1 MGKIIGIYG
10 GSFNPIH
17 FGHKGIAKW
26 VVENTFVDEVWLMVS
41 PNNPL
46 KDSKILAPE
55 QERLEQAKEYVKD
68 LDNVIVSDFEF
79 NLPRPSYMAKT
90 LKELK
95 KTYPEYQF
103 VLIIGEDNVSI
114 FNQWKNYEYILK
126 NHRVLIYPRNFDKDK
141 SRNILVLPENDNQIV
156 WKNLCG
162 YDEIY
167 LWNAPLFDI
176 SSTEI
181 RNNKIKK

>member
-46 KDSKILAPE
+46 KDLKILAPE

-79 NLPRPSYMAKT
+79 NLPRPSYMART

-95 KTYPEYQF
+95 KTYPDYQF
-103 VLIIGEDNVSI
+103 VLIIGADNIST
-114 FNQWKNYEYILK
+114 FNKWKNYEYILK
-126 NHRVLIYPRNFDKDK
+126 NHRVLVYPRKCEEDY
-141 SRNILVLPENDNQIV
+141 SILVFPYSDESWVDI
-156 WKNLCG
+156 CG
-162 YDEIY
+162 YDELY
-167 LWNAPLFDI
+167 LWDAPWFNI

-181 RNNKIKK
+181 RNNKMKK

>member
-10 GSFNPIH
+10 GRFNPIH

-68 LDNVIVSDFEF
+68 LDNVTVSDFEF
-79 NLPRPSYMAKT
+79 NLPRPSYMART

-95 KTYPEYQF
+95 KTYPDYQF
-103 VLIIGEDNVSI
+103 VLIIGADNIST
-114 FNQWKNYEYILK
+114 FNKWKNYEYILK
-126 NHRVLIYPRNFDKDK
+126 NHRVLVYPRKCEDDY
-141 SRNILVLPENDNQIV
+141 SVLVSHDSDNSWVDI
-156 WKNLCG
+156 CG
-162 YDEIY
+162 YDELY
-167 LWNAPLFDI
+167 LWDAPWFNI

-181 RNNKIKK
+181 RNNKMKK

>member
-1 MGKIIGIYG
+1 MKKIIGIYG

-17 FGHKGIAKW
+17 YGHIGVAKW
-26 VVENTFVDEVWLMVS
+26 VKEHTTLDEVWLMVS

-55 QERLEQAKEYVKD
+55 QERFGAVKEAIKD
-68 LDNVIVSDFEF
+68 IPGLVASDFEF

-95 KTYPEYQF
+95 KTYPAYDF
-103 VLIIGEDNVSI
+103 VLIIGADNIST
-114 FNQWKNYEYILK
+114 FNKWKDYEYILK
-126 NHRVLIYPRNFDKDK
+126 NYKILVYPRKCEEDY
-141 SRNILVLPENDNQIV
+141 SVLVSPDSEENWVDI
-156 WKNLCG
+156 CG
-162 YDEIY
+162 YDELY
-167 LWNAPLFDI
+167 LWDAPWFNI

-181 RNNKIKK
+181 RNRNKNN

>member
-55 QERLEQAKEYVKD
+55 QERLELAKEYVKD

-79 NLPRPSYMAKT
+79 NLPRPSYMART

-95 KTYPEYQF
+95 KSYPDYQF
-103 VLIIGEDNVSI
+103 VLIIGADNIST
-114 FNQWKNYEYILK
+114 FNKWKNYEYILK
-126 NHRVLIYPRNFDKDK
+126 NHRVLVYPRKCEEDY
-141 SRNILVLPENDNQIV
+141 NIIV
-156 WKNLCG
+156 SPDSDESLIDICG
-162 YDEIY
+162 YDELY
-167 LWNAPLFDI
+167 LWDAPWFDYFI
-176 SSTEI
+176 N
-181 RNNKIKK
+181 RN

>member
-1 MGKIIGIYG
+1 MRKIIGIYG

-79 NLPRPSYMAKT
+79 NLPRPSYMART

-95 KTYPEYQF
+95 KTYPDYRF
-103 VLIIGEDNVSI
+103 VLIIGADNIST
-114 FNQWKNYEYILK
+114 FNKWKNYEYILK
-126 NHRVLIYPRNFDKDK
+126 NHRVLVYPRKCEDDY
-141 SRNILVLPENDNQIV
+141 SVLVAPDGNENWVDIH
-156 WKNLCG
+156 G
-162 YDEIY
+162 YDELY
-167 LWNAPLFDI
+167 LWDAPWFNI

-181 RNNKIKK
+181 RKITK

>member
-17 FGHKGIAKW
+17 YGHKGIAKW

-55 QERLEQAKEYVKD
+55 QERLELAKEYVKD

-79 NLPRPSYMAKT
+79 NLPRPSYMART

-95 KTYPEYQF
+95 KTYPDYQF
-103 VLIIGEDNVSI
+103 VLIIGADNIST
-114 FNQWKNYEYILK
+114 FNKWKNYEYILK
-126 NHRVLIYPRNFDKDK
+126 NHRVLVYPRKCEDNYSVLVSPDSDN
-141 SRNILVLPENDNQIV
+141 SWVNI
-156 WKNLCG
+156 CG
-162 YDEIY
+162 YDELY
-167 LWNAPLFDI
+167 LWDAPWFNV

-181 RNNKIKK
+181 RKNNKMKK